1 LADLP
6 VCEYPRARR
15 RTLLA
20 VPQPRVVVVD
30 LPDAGQAVVVVS
42 RPGLARTNPQYALA
56 QVTNAV
62 LGGGYSSR
70 LNEEIRIKRGLTYG
84 AGSSFDFRREVGPF
98 TATVQTKNESAAE
111 VAHLVVQEMTK
122 MASESVPAEE
132 LTPRKATLIG
142 NFARS
147 LETNAGLARAVGEL
161 ALYGIKLDEIS
172 RYIPSVESV
181 TSAQV
186 EQFAKER
193 LGGAS
198 SIVIV
203 GDARKFIEPLK
214 KEFPDV
220 EIVPAAQVK

>member
-1 LADLP
+1 MALKNVLTIGSP
-6 VCEYPRARR
+6 PK
-15 RTLLA
+15 
-20 VPQPRVVVVD
+20 PRVVVVD
-30 LPDAGQAVVVVS
+30 LPEAGQAVVMVS
-42 RPGLARTNPQYALA
+42 RPGLARTDPQYALA
-56 QVTNAV
+56 QVTNSV

-70 LNEEIRIKRGLTYG
+70 LNEEIRVKRGLTYG
-84 AGSSFDFRREVGPF
+84 AGSGFDFRAQPGPF
-98 TATVQTKNESAAE
+98 TASVQTKNESAAE
-111 VAHLVVQEMTK
+111 VAHLVVEEMKK
-122 MASESVPAEE
+122 MASEPVPAEE

-142 NFARS
+142 QFARS
-147 LETNAGLARAVGEL
+147 LETNAGLARQVGEL

-186 EQFAKER
+186 EEFAKER

-203 GDARKFIEPLK
+203 GDAKKFIEPLK

-220 EIVPAAQVK
+220 EVIPATQVK